1 MKTLNFLIFI
11 SLIAIILT
19 LNKRLKDQEQTIKDN
34 EEIILL
40 QDSLIN
46 SIQGNNKKY
55 IDFALKCNVE
65 HK

>member
-55 IDFALKCNVE
+55 IDIALKCNAE